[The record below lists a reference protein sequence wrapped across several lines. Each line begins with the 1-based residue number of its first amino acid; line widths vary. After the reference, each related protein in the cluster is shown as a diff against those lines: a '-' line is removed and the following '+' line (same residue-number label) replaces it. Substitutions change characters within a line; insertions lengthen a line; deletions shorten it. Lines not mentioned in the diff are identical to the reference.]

1 MNVEGA
7 ATLLGLDPTHFTA
20 GDVDTAFRKA
30 ALRDHPDKG
39 GSSEAFSRVT
49 QAAETLRD
57 SLKGPEDYGLEMLVD
72 SLGRALQCVKVTA
85 QEVRAVMTVK
95 VFCAGL
101 AKMQAEGRQLRLGM
115 HGDVV
120 VASCEVTGN
129 VLAQGHTF
137 THSAVRFFR
146 GVTDAEADVEI
157 SFSDY
162 GVDVSSSR
170 LFCFQAISAKE
181 IAFLF

>member
-1 MNVEGA
+1 MNVMGA
-7 ATLLGLDPTHFTA
+7 AALLGLDPAHFTA
-20 GDVDTAFRKA
+20 HDVDKAFRKA

-39 GSSEAFSRVT
+39 GSAAAFARVT

-72 SLGRALQCVKVTA
+72 SLGRALNCVRVTA
-85 QEVRAVMTVK
+85 HEVQAVMTVR

-101 AKMQAEGRQLRLGM
+101 AKMQADDREFRIDVRNG
-115 HGDVV
+115 VV
-120 VASCEVTGN
+120 VASCQVTGS
-129 VLAQGHTF
+129 VLAEGVGF
-137 THSAVRFFR
+137 TPSAVRFFQE
-146 GVTDAEADVEI
+146 VTDPVADVEI

-162 GVDVSSSR
+162 GVDVSSSSVFR
-170 LFCFQAISAKE
+170 FRAISAKE